1 MLRRDIMPKQTIEG
15 QQQMIKEEQKIIENL
30 LQYYKRRKIPE
41 YEKMYIKDLEE
52 KISKREAW
60 IEQQLHSHFHTA

>member
-1 MLRRDIMPKQTIEG
+1 MPKQTIEG

-60 IEQQLHSHFHTA
+60 IEQQNK